1 MGKNIDPVTLEL
13 VKNSINSI
21 IDQMALS
28 MNRTASTP
36 LVRDLFDFATGL
48 CNKDGEMIGEGLVN
62 AIHSGVLPHFV
73 QFLNELFEE
82 NIYPGDIFMCNDPYE
97 GASHIPDVYTVRPI
111 FIDDELVAFAGSIA
125 HQLDFG
131 GKTPGSNACD
141 NTEIF
146 QEGLRIPPLK
156 YYERGVRNN
165 TLYRLIEKNVR
176 ISEQVLGDLEAQ
188 VAATGIG
195 ERGLLELAQKYGGWR
210 SLSVYLEE
218 LLDYTERLTRAAI
231 LELPDG
237 EYEYEDWMD
246 DDGFEFEP
254 IRFHAKITVRG
265 DEMVYDFTG
274 SSPAVKGSINL
285 PLSSTIACV
294 NTSIRLLLDPYVP
307 ANSGVVRPITLIAPY
322 GTIVNVGFPRAVA
335 GRGATLGRLFDVITG
350 ALCQI
355 VPDKIPATS
364 SNVDFGICLG
374 GTHLDGK
381 PFVMTDF
388 LAGSWGGRPFAD
400 GIDAHTPI
408 WLNYSNL
415 PVETVEAKYPILI
428 EEYSFVQDSG
438 GAGKYRGGMAYAKS
452 YRFLTDDTTC
462 QWRQDR
468 ALFPPKGFQGGK
480 DGSPAK
486 GYHTSQGKTRE
497 LKKETFVCRKGDTLR
512 AVLPGA
518 AGFGDP
524 FERDPESVL
533 NDVRDE
539 KISLVAAKN
548 DYGVVIDPEKLTLD
562 RDATEELRKKK
573 GRVEYV

>member
-1 MGKNIDPVTLEL
+1 MSKKIDPVNLEL

-48 CNKDGEMIGEGLVN
+48 CNKNGELIGEGLVN

-73 QFLNELFEE
+73 KFINEHFKG

-97 GASHIPDVYTVRPI
+97 GASHIPDVYTVRPV
-111 FIDDELVAFAGSIA
+111 FIDDELIAFSGAIA

-141 NTEIF
+141 NTEIY

-156 YYERGVRNN
+156 YYERGVRNH

-176 ISEQVLGDLEAQ
+176 ISDQVLGDLESQ

-195 ERGLLELAQKYGGWR
+195 ERGLVELAKKYGGWPTL
-210 SLSVYLEE
+210 SLYLEE
-218 LLDYTERLTRAAI
+218 LLNYSERLTRAAI
-231 LELPDG
+231 RELPDG
-237 EYEYEDWMD
+237 EYDYEDWMD
-246 DDGFEFEP
+246 DDGFEFKP
-254 IRFHAKITVRG
+254 IRFYIKITVKG
-265 DEMVYDFTG
+265 DEMIYDFTG
-274 SSPAVKGSINL
+274 SNPVVKGSINL
-285 PLSSTIACV
+285 PLSSTIASV
-294 NTSIRLLLDPYVP
+294 NTSIRLFLDPYVP
-307 ANSGVVRPITLIAPY
+307 ANSGVVRPIKLIAPY
-322 GTIVNVGFPRAVA
+322 GTVVNVGFPHAVA

-350 ALCQI
+350 ALSKI
-355 VPDKIPATS
+355 IPDKIPATS
-364 SNVDFGICLG
+364 SNIDFGICLG
-374 GTHLDGK
+374 GTNFDGS
-381 PFVMTDF
+381 PFVITDF
-388 LAGSWGGRPFAD
+388 LAGSWGARPFAD

-415 PVETVEAKYPILI
+415 PVETVEAKYPLLV
-428 EEYSFVQDSG
+428 EEYSFVPDSG
-438 GAGKYRGGMAYAKS
+438 GAGKYRGGLAYQKA
-452 YRFLTDDTTC
+452 YRFLADDTTC

-480 DGSPAK
+480 DGATAK
-486 GYHTSQGKTRE
+486 GYHTSEGKTRE
-497 LKKETFVCRKGDTLR
+497 LKKESFLCKKMDVVK

-524 FERDPESVL
+524 FERDPELVL
-533 NDVRDE
+533 RDVRDE
-539 KISLVAAKN
+539 KVTLEAAKH
-548 DYGVVIDPEKLTLD
+548 DYGVVIDPETLTLD
-562 RDATEELRKKK
+562 QEATEKLRKTT
-573 GRVEYV
+573 RNPVDL

>member
-1 MGKNIDPVTLEL
+1 MGRGFDPVTLEL

-21 IDQMALS
+21 IDQMAIS

-48 CNKDGEMIGEGLVN
+48 CNKKGEMIGEGLVN

-73 QFLNELFEE
+73 KFLNEQFEGD
-82 NIYPGDIFMCNDPYE
+82 IYPGDIFMCNDPYE

-111 FIDDELVAFAGSIA
+111 FFDDELVGFAGAIA

-141 NTEIF
+141 NTEIY

-195 ERGLLELAQKYGGWR
+195 ERGLVELAKKYGGW
-210 SLSVYLEE
+210 SALSPYLDE
-218 LLDYTERLTRAAI
+218 LLDYAERLTRSAI
-231 LELPDG
+231 RELPDG

-246 DDGFEFEP
+246 DDGFEFKP
-254 IRFHAKITVRG
+254 IRFCLKITVRG
-265 DEMVYDFTG
+265 DEMIYDFTG
-274 SSPAVKGSINL
+274 SDPAVKGSINL
-285 PLSSTIACV
+285 PLSSTIALV
-294 NTSIRLLLDPYVP
+294 NTSIRLFLDPYVP

-322 GTIVNVGFPRAVA
+322 GTVVNVGFPRAVA

-350 ALCQI
+350 ALCQV

-364 SNVDFGICLG
+364 SNIDFGICLG
-374 GTHLDGK
+374 GTNFDGK
-381 PFVMTDF
+381 PFVITDF
-388 LAGSWGGRPFAD
+388 LAGSWGARPFAD

-415 PVETVEAKYPILI
+415 PVEAVEAKYPLRV
-428 EEYSFVQDSG
+428 EEYSFVADSG
-438 GAGKYRGGMAYAKS
+438 GAGKYRGGMAYQKT
-452 YRFLTDDTTC
+452 YRFLSEDTIC

-468 ALFPPKGFQGGK
+468 ALFAPKGFQGGK
-480 DGSPAK
+480 DGTLAR
-486 GYHTSQGKTRE
+486 GYHTTEGRTRE
-497 LKKETFVCRKGDTLR
+497 LKKETFDCKKGDTVK

-524 FERDPESVL
+524 LERDPELVL
-533 NDVRDE
+533 KDVRDE
-539 KISLVAAKN
+539 KVSIDAAKSH
-548 DYGVVIDPEKLTLD
+548 YGVAIDPETLTLD
-562 RDATEELRKKK
+562 RETTERLRKNRKR
-573 GRVEYV
+573 G